1 MSNID
6 TSQPI
11 NASLQFR
18 EAMAHLSSAVSII
31 TTNGIAGKVGLT
43 VSSVSS
49 VTDAPPTVLFCINKN
64 SHVHDIIKQNGK
76 VCINV
81 LSHEQEDLA
90 KHFAAILES
99 TMEERFSWD
108 IWDNGF
114 DDLPV
119 LRSAISALQGNIVD
133 THAVGTHTIFV
144 VEVSHIDVEPNH
156 SLVYFARQF
165 RSISID

>member
-18 EAMAHLSSAVSII
+18 EAMAHLSSAVSIV
-31 TTNGIAGKVGLT
+31 TTNGVAGKAGLT

-49 VTDAPPTVLFCINKN
+49 VTDAPPTVLFCVNKN
-64 SHVHDIIKQNGK
+64 SYVHDIIKQNGK

-81 LSHEQEDLA
+81 LSHEQEDIA

-108 IWDNGF
+108 IWDSGI
-114 DDLPV
+114 DELPV
-119 LRSAISALQGNIVD
+119 LRSAVSSLQGKIAD
-133 THAVGTHTIFV
+133 THAIGTHTLFL
-144 VEVSHIDVEPNH
+144 VELEQINVKPNH
-156 SLVYFARQF
+156 GLVYFARQF
-165 RSISID
+165 RSVNID